1 MKCGRKY
8 LLLSVVLLLL
18 SSLTLSAETC
28 LTDEEMEEL
37 TAIFTRLQ
45 TISTEQEAQLTLL
58 QARLETAETSLQA
71 STTEIQS
78 LRVSLSERDKYWLMQ
93 MREQK
98 KAAISDG
105 LIVAAV
111 SLVVG
116 FIGGVVAVLL

>member
-37 TAIFTRLQ
+37 QAIFSRLE
-45 TISTEQEAQLTLL
+45 TISTEQATRLTLL
-58 QARLETAETSLQA
+58 QAQLETAETSLQA

-78 LRVSLSERDKYWLMQ
+78 LRVSLNERDKYWLMQ
-93 MREQK
+93 MREQRR
-98 KAAISDG
+98 KAVTAGAIVGLSA
-105 LIVAAV
+105 LIVG
-111 SLVVG
+111 LVTG
-116 FIGGVVAVLL
+116 LLIHL